1 MSKTA
6 FVFPGQGS
14 QVPGMGR
21 ELAERF
27 AAARQVFERADQALG
42 FPISKLCFEGPEEDL
57 KLTENTQP
65 ALLTCSLATLA
76 MLGERGIEADYVAG
90 HSLGEYSALVAAG
103 SLRFEDAVRLVRKRG
118 RYMQEAAPPG
128 LGAMAALLG
137 LPGGEIAAVC
147 TEAAN
152 GEVVSAANFNAPGHV
167 VIAGHAGAVSR
178 AVELAKARGARRAVL
193 LSVSAPFHCALM
205 KPAQEQLAG
214 DLNAVAFKD
223 LAIPLVNNYAA
234 REIRS
239 GVQAREG
246 LNEQVPNPVRWEES
260 VHCLAAQGVGHFV
273 EVGPG
278 RVLTGLLKRI
288 DRSLKGS
295 NVEDLKSLEKL
306 AS

>member
-1 MSKTA
+1 MPKTA

-21 ELAERF
+21 ELAESF
-27 AAARQVFERADQALG
+27 ADALQVFEKADQALD
-42 FPISKLCFEGPEEDL
+42 FPISKLCFEGPAEDL

-65 ALLTCSLATLA
+65 ALLACSVATLA
-76 MLGERGIEADYVAG
+76 VLRGRGIEADYVAG

-103 SLRFEDAVRLVRKRG
+103 SLRFEDAVRLVRRRG
-118 RYMQEAAPPG
+118 RYMQEAVPAG
-128 LGAMAALLG
+128 VGAMAALLG
-137 LPGGEIAAVC
+137 LPGGEIGAICA
-147 TEAAN
+147 EAAN
-152 GEVVSAANFNAPGHV
+152 GEVVSAANFNAPGQV

-193 LSVSAPFHCALM
+193 LAVSAPFHCALM
-205 KPAQEQLAG
+205 KPAQERLAG
-214 DLNAVAFKD
+214 DLDEVEFKD
-223 LAIPLVNNYAA
+223 LTIPLVNNYAA

-239 GVQAREG
+239 GEQAREG
-246 LNEQVPNPVRWEES
+246 LNEQVPNPVQWEES
-260 VHCLAAQGVGHFV
+260 VRCLAAQGVKHFI

-295 NVEDLKSLEKL
+295 NVEDLKSLETL

>member
-27 AAARQVFERADQALG
+27 PAARQVFEKADQALD
-42 FPISKLCFEGPEEDL
+42 FPISKLCFEGPAEDL

-76 MLGERGIEADYVAG
+76 VLGERGIEADYVAG

-103 SLRFEDAVRLVRKRG
+103 SLGFEDAVRLVRKRG
-118 RYMQEAAPPG
+118 RYMQEAVPAG
-128 LGAMAALLG
+128 VGAMAALLG
-137 LPGGEIAAVC
+137 LPGGEIGAICAQ
-147 TEAAN
+147 AAN
-152 GEVVSAANFNAPGHV
+152 GEVVSAANFNAPGQV

-178 AVELAKARGARRAVL
+178 AVELAKDRGARRAVL
-193 LSVSAPFHCALM
+193 LAVSAPFHCALM
-205 KPAQEQLAG
+205 KPAQERLAG
-214 DLNAVAFKD
+214 DLDKVEFKD
-223 LAIPLVNNYAA
+223 LTIPLVNNYAA

-239 GVQAREG
+239 GEQAREG
-246 LNEQVPNPVRWEES
+246 LNEQVPNPVQWEES
-260 VHCLAAQGVGHFV
+260 VRCLVAQGVKHFI

-278 RVLTGLLKRI
+278 KVLTGLLKRI

-295 NVEDLKSLEKL
+295 NVEDLKSLETL

>member
-1 MSKTA
+1 MPKTA

-21 ELAERF
+21 ELAESF
-27 AAARQVFERADQALG
+27 AAARQVFEQADQALD
-42 FPISKLCFEGPEEDL
+42 FPISKLCFEGPAEDL

-76 MLGERGIEADYVAG
+76 VLGERGIEADYVAG

-103 SLRFEDAVRLVRKRG
+103 SLGFEDAVRLVRKRG
-118 RYMQEAAPPG
+118 RYMQEAVPAG
-128 LGAMAALLG
+128 VGAMAALLG
-137 LPGGEIAAVC
+137 LPGGEIGAIC

-152 GEVVSAANFNAPGHV
+152 GEVVSAANFNAPGQV

-178 AVELAKARGARRAVL
+178 AVELAKDRGARRAVL
-193 LSVSAPFHCALM
+193 LAVSAPFHCALM
-205 KPAQEQLAG
+205 KPAQERLAG
-214 DLNAVAFKD
+214 DLDEVEFKD
-223 LAIPLVNNYAA
+223 LTIPLVNNYAA
-234 REIRS
+234 REVRR

-260 VHCLAAQGVGHFV
+260 VRWLAAQDVEHFI

-278 RVLTGLLKRI
+278 KVLTGLLKRI

-295 NVEDLKSLEKL
+295 NVEDLKSLETL